1 MMIKRLKIGT
11 NNGRCWLLKWGT
23 PSYHPSHFWL
33 FLQGNEWWKRLHVWE
48 TPKWFQKISGKNQIC
63 STPGPKIKH
72 ALVFNLRLSYREHLC
87 QSRIKTPQ
95 FHRQE
100 SCRYMAIKWHTPA
113 NETAL
118 GAINPG
124 LTTNNIGYILF
135 CNGTL
140 QYFFP
145 VGKKTPLVQLF
156 RDEMLRTCDSKRI
169 LWIIRQKS
177 KPCEAILFGYATQP
191 SEPYNTKIAILTSI
205 CLRTPHQK
213 KVLQSIP

>member
-1 MMIKRLKIGT
+1 MIKPSQNTVIWPQKMDDKTSLLVLIISN
-11 NNGRCWLLKWGT
+11 NNGPDGICWLLKWGT

-33 FLQGNEWWKRLHVWE
+33 FLQGNEWWKRFHVWE
-48 TPKWFQKISGKNQIC
+48 TPKWRRKFQGRIRMNQIC

-72 ALVFNLRLSYREHLC
+72 ALVFNLKLSYREHLC
-87 QSRIKTPQ
+87 QSPIKTPR
-95 FHRQE
+95 FHRQ
-100 SCRYMAIKWHTPA
+100 SCRYVAIKWHTPA

-118 GAINPG
+118 GAINLG

-140 QYFFP
+140 QYFFS
-145 VGKKTPLVQLF
+145 VGKKTPLVLLF

-177 KPCEAILFGYATQP
+177 KPREAIKFGYATQP
-191 SEPYNTKIAILTSI
+191 K
-205 CLRTPHQK
+205 RT
-213 KVLQSIP
+213 LQ